1 MPSATSAW
9 CRRPASSPDREKSGS
24 EPYSQSPSS
33 SSLLLF
39 SSFSMLLSFVKYVLR
54 NSALREWSCRGPAAW
69 AGKVIVQDRSGRK
82 SKPALVLLLLIH
94 ALALPTA
101 APAGESAPNRYTTV
115 PASAD
120 GIGKVYLGR
129 EIAQV
134 MSFHGAQWLERA
146 ERVDEERPELVL
158 AALELRPGMTV
169 ADIGAGTGYYSW
181 RMAQRVGA
189 SGTVYAVDIQRE
201 MIKLLERQMS
211 RRGAANVKPVL
222 GELTDPGLPPGSIDL
237 ALMVDVYHEFEYPY
251 EMLTA
256 IVRALKPGGRLVF
269 VEFRGGDAAVPIK
282 PLHTITEAQVR
293 KEAAIHALQWVETA
307 RDLPWQNAIVFRKLS
322 GN

>member
-1 MPSATSAW
+1 MIEQLRKRQ
-9 CRRPASSPDREKSGS
+9 RRRVTIIGVMVHDKDA
-24 EPYSQSPSS
+24 
-33 SSLLLF
+33 
-39 SSFSMLLSFVKYVLR
+39 
-54 NSALREWSCRGPAAW
+54 AAW

-101 APAGESAPNRYTTV
+101 APAGESAPSRYTTV
-115 PASAD
+115 SASAD

-189 SGTVYAVDIQRE
+189 SGTVYAVDIQPE

-282 PLHTITEAQVR
+282 PLHTMTEAQVR
-293 KEAAIHALQWVETA
+293 KEAAIHALEWVKTA